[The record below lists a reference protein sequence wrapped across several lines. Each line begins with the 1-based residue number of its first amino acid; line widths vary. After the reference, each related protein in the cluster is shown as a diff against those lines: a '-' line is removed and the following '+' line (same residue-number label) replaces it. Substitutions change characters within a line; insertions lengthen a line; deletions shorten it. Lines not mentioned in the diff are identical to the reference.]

1 MFLRATLWL
10 HSHYQA
16 EETNPRFCPN
26 VTQIFYF
33 FYPGLRRCKN
43 VDLHHAR
50 TKYVANATRT
60 RTPGCKVDAVFPRH
74 AHGCRPISATQ
85 QWRAAK
91 SDKIGKFVS
100 KTSFIFA
107 DSIQAKKK
115 KKNLEG
121 NDRIG
126 VKPGQ
131 NVNVCM
137 QGVSADSRVL
147 VKDRYGSL
155 QVMNCLDT
163 RIQSE

>member
-26 VTQIFYF
+26 VTQIFFF

-50 TKYVANATRT
+50 TKYVANATRI
-60 RTPGCKVDAVFPRH
+60 RTPGCKVDTVFPRR

-85 QWRAAK
+85 QWRTAK
-91 SDKIGKFVS
+91 SDKIGKLVS

-115 KKNLEG
+115 KK
-121 NDRIG
+121 
-126 VKPGQ
+126 KPGRKRQ
-131 NVNVCM
+131 NRSKTWPKRRCM
-137 QGVSADSRVL
+137 HAGRFSGQPSSR
-147 VKDRYGSL
+147 
-155 QVMNCLDT
+155 
-163 RIQSE
+163 